1 MTSESTSWIGQQL
14 WAQYGFSST
23 TYGIDVQRR
32 PGYWVNLQRPKSVL
46 TILLRQS
53 DKTRWQQ
60 RILRPTSV
68 HLHQNKQW
76 NWPPTA
82 SSGSSR
88 FRSLLEPTGGACV
101 GHPEDVMMI
110 QKEVCTGKT
119 SQMNH
124 TYGKREQLISI
135 RSLPNWWD
143 KQQGLP
149 TVSSNVWVHR
159 SWCHRRSRQRKV
171 PCSSI
176 DMKYLHYKFWL
187 LDDVYDTVSTWYR
200 QWVFKCQETISNSKR
215 TVEIFLELLVDMGQW
230 NNQIFWARFPENLKS
245 YTYFSQI
252 YWVRI

>member
-149 TVSSNVWVHR
+149 TVSSNVWVDL
-159 SWCHRRSRQRKV
+159 SWCHRRSSKTKKGTMFFHRHVIFALPIVIARWCLWHGKHMI
-171 PCSSI
+171 PTMSI
-176 DMKYLHYKFWL
+176 QM
-187 LDDVYDTVSTWYR
+187 SGNNI
-200 QWVFKCQETISNSKR
+200 QFKTYSGDFSG
-215 TVEIFLELLVDMGQW
+215 TFGGHGPVE
-230 NNQIFWARFPENLKS
+230 
-245 YTYFSQI
+245 
-252 YWVRI
+252 